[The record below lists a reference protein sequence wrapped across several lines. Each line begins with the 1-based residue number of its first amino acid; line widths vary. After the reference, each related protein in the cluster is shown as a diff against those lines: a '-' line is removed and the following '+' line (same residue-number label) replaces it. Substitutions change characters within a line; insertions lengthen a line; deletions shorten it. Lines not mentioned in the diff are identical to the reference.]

1 MKNATKAK
9 RRDTTGGK
17 APAAVASAPTPSVAA
32 GEIRLNIPYGNKEV
46 AQKLGARYRDGAWYG
61 PAGIDLSG
69 FRDKGW
75 L

>member
-1 MKNATKAK
+1 MKNTAKAK
-9 RRDTTGGK
+9 RRGTAGGK
-17 APAAVASAPTPSVAA
+17 AASAAASALPPDVAA

-46 AQKLGARYRDGAWYG
+46 AQRLGARYRDGAWYG